1 MPIRSPPEPP
11 PRKIGPGR
19 IAVSDETHLR
29 GWLRLARCPQ
39 LAARHAVPLGRR
51 LGPAVFAEPSHADL
65 VARGVDS
72 THARALADAG
82 LTRRI
87 EQEITRAARE
97 GWHLLGLD
105 DPRYP
110 TLVAQL
116 AVPPPVLSVRGQLD
130 ALTRPGVAIVG
141 SRSATSYGISMAE
154 SLAGGLARHG
164 IAVVSGLALGVDGRA
179 HRATLRAGGTTLA
192 VLGTGLDVIYPRAHR
207 RLTADIASH
216 GAVLSE
222 LPPGTPPKPGHFPRR
237 NRIIVGL
244 SDAVVVVEA
253 AIPSGTLVTA
263 RWATEENRALLAVPG
278 RVGDPAAAGCLE
290 LLRDG
295 AALATSVED
304 VLAEM
309 RPERIPRRA
318 EPDADGQESALA
330 GLGPMC
336 GDVLSAIPAH
346 DDRSVD
352 ELLDLLPGSAD
363 RILAALFE
371 LELSG
376 LVVALPG
383 ARYRRAT
390 GG

>member
-1 MPIRSPPEPP
+1 MR
-11 PRKIGPGR
+11 
-19 IAVSDETHLR
+19 DETRLR
-29 GWLRLARCPQ
+29 GWLRLARCPR
-39 LAARHAVPLGRR
+39 LSLRHAVPLGRR
-51 LGPAVFAEPSHADL
+51 LGPEVFADPSRDDL
-65 VARGVDS
+65 VARGVDGA
-72 THARALADAG
+72 HARTLTTAE

-87 EQEITRAARE
+87 DQEIARSTRE

-105 DPRYP
+105 DPAYP
-110 TLVAQL
+110 PLVAQL
-116 AVPPPVLSVRGQLD
+116 AVPPPVLAVRGD
-130 ALTRPGVAIVG
+130 PGALTRPGVAIVG
-141 SRSATSYGISMAE
+141 SRSATSYGTSMAE
-154 SLAGGLARHG
+154 TLAAGLARHG
-164 IAVVSGLALGVDGRA
+164 IAVVSGLALGIDGRA
-179 HRATLRAGGTTLA
+179 HRAALHAGGTTLA
-192 VLGTGLDVIYPRAHR
+192 VLGTGLDVIYPRSHR
-207 RLTADIASH
+207 RLTTDVAEH
-216 GAVLSE
+216 GAVVTE
-222 LPPGTPPKPGHFPRR
+222 FPPGTPPKPGHFPRR

-278 RVGDPAAAGCLE
+278 RVGDPAATGCLE

-304 VLAEM
+304 VLAEL

-318 EPDADGQESALA
+318 AAAADGSSAAIA

-336 GDVLSAIPAH
+336 GEVLSAIPAS

-352 ELLDLLPGSAD
+352 ELLDLLPGPTD

-383 ARYRRAT
+383 SRYRRAT